1 MDPLRLNSLEDMK
14 SLALGLTLVQA
25 RLMPMFLLVPLF
37 NRSIVPRTIA
47 FGISAGL
54 GLLILPTLP
63 VATIGFGPELILLV
77 GKEAVL
83 GAILGFLVAVPF
95 WIFETLGFVI
105 DNQRGA
111 SMAATLNPLTGHD
124 SSPLGMLTAMAFI
137 TFFMVAGGIQVMLGL
152 IYDSY
157 RQWPPLSFWPR
168 WTPEAATLLLQQIN
182 RLMTLGLLLAAPAL
196 MAMFLAELGLALANR
211 FAPQLQVFFLAMP
224 IKSALG
230 IFVLCL
236 YAATLFDFGLEPIRQ
251 TTVWLQRLSPL
262 LGGPGRE

>member
-1 MDPLRLNSLEDMK
+1 MDLLRITSFEDLK
-14 SLALGLTLVQA
+14 GLALGLTLVQA
-25 RLMPMFLLVPLF
+25 RLMPMFLLIPLF
-37 NRSIVPRTIA
+37 NRSMVPRTIA
-47 FGISAGL
+47 FAISAGL
-54 GLLILPTLP
+54 GLLVLPTLP
-63 VATIGFGPELILLV
+63 IAELSFGPLLLFLV

-83 GAILGFLVAVPF
+83 GLLMGFLVALPF

-124 SSPLGMLTAMAFI
+124 SSPLGMLAAMAFI
-137 TFFMVAGGIQVMLGL
+137 TFFMVAGGIQVMLGV

-168 WTPEAATLLLQQIN
+168 WTPASAALLIEQLN

-236 YAATLFDFGLEPIRQ
+236 YASTLLDYALDPIRESKRL
-251 TTVWLQRLSPL
+251 LQVLSPL
-262 LGGPGRE
+262 LGGPRHE